1 MTSLLIILVTRD
13 QAWDGPFIK
22 TVEKTKISR
31 PDQCDHMLKC
41 CPKRSYGSFS
51 LTEDFS
57 KEAQE
62 VNYYLGNFRKN
73 FKKSPNLITL
83 GQTFIFSEQNFNEK
97 CELCVMR
104 YWMK

>member
-1 MTSLLIILVTRD
+1 MSQPDID
-13 QAWDGPFIK
+13 QGLSKMAKKKLKQLKG
-22 TVEKTKISR
+22 KISR